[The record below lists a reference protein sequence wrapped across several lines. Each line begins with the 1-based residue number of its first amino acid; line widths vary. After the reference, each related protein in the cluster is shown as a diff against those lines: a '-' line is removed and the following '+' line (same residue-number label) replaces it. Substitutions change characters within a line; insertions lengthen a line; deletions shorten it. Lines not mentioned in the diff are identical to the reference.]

1 MGRRGRTTC
10 HDADDVSHDGSRAG
24 HDDPRSAAEER
35 VRVLEQ
41 YIKDMSIQN
50 MQRMQATNG
59 SEKWEKE
66 VTKKDEE
73 IAKLKA
79 VLVAQGNELTETK
92 SDLEKVKRE
101 HQAIRDQLEIGCRR
115 LAYHTT
121 RYLTENAK
129 WDLAASTS
137 STSTVCGI
145 SMGGHASTP
154 SQNSVSSA
162 ETEDFPPTKQKPANE
177 KAAAEEETP
186 LRVRVE
192 DPADYCSFPSK
203 EALREDSHDFLRRL
217 QADLRRLALPDS
229 VKKGTEAFTL
239 GQRTLSTESTGSTD
253 SEQPTDH
260 DHELWKAVEER
271 LGRVEGEMRALHD
284 KLGATKDLHLIDPV
298 LVRQTTLASLTR
310 MMHDTSHLAGPVR
323 EVLRQSRKVV
333 SECNPLS
340 RRLRLAESDLKNKEQ
355 RHALK
360 VELLE
365 KRLGR
370 LTSTLTAVQQE
381 TRRSA
386 DDQHLSLS
394 LLQGNLADQP
404 EEFRQFLELVTE
416 RERDLRRAELQV
428 SELQKLSETL
438 ERQLVDLALAKFDA
452 ERAVTQARSEEEYW
466 SNKAKGQ
473 GDLMKTQAVSP
484 AAAAYSYNQGLFENL
499 FRHSAGQFDPA
510 ALQGEP
516 SSSVLSTSSGLPP
529 PPAFCAGGL
538 PPFGMFLPPFGGL
551 MPPSEE
557 TQCEA

>member
-1 MGRRGRTTC
+1 M
-10 HDADDVSHDGSRAG
+10 RAL
-24 HDDPRSAAEER
+24 H
-35 VRVLEQ
+35 
-41 YIKDMSIQN
+41 
-50 MQRMQATNG
+50 
-59 SEKWEKE
+59 
-66 VTKKDEE
+66 
-73 IAKLKA
+73 
-79 VLVAQGNELTETK
+79 
-92 SDLEKVKRE
+92 
-101 HQAIRDQLEIGCRR
+101 
-115 LAYHTT
+115 
-121 RYLTENAK
+121 
-129 WDLAASTS
+129 
-137 STSTVCGI
+137 
-145 SMGGHASTP
+145 
-154 SQNSVSSA
+154 
-162 ETEDFPPTKQKPANE
+162 
-177 KAAAEEETP
+177 
-186 LRVRVE
+186 
-192 DPADYCSFPSK
+192 
-203 EALREDSHDFLRRL
+203 
-217 QADLRRLALPDS
+217 
-229 VKKGTEAFTL
+229 
-239 GQRTLSTESTGSTD
+239 D

-284 KLGATKDLHLIDPV
+284 KLGSTKDLHLIDPV

-310 MMHDTSHLAGPVR
+310 MMHDTSQLAGPVR
-323 EVLRQSRKVV
+323 EVLRQSRKVI
-333 SECNPLS
+333 SECTPMS
-340 RRLRLAESDLKNKEQ
+340 RRLRMADSDLKNKEQ

-381 TRRSA
+381 TRRSVDEQPHA
-386 DDQHLSLS
+386 LS

-428 SELQKLSETL
+428 SGLQKLSDTL

-452 ERAVTQARSEEEYW
+452 ERAVT
-466 SNKAKGQ
+466 
-473 GDLMKTQAVSP
+473 P

>member
-1 MGRRGRTTC
+1 MSRRAC
-10 HDADDVSHDGSRAG
+10 
-24 HDDPRSAAEER
+24 
-35 VRVLEQ
+35 
-41 YIKDMSIQN
+41 
-50 MQRMQATNG
+50 
-59 SEKWEKE
+59 W
-66 VTKKDEE
+66 
-73 IAKLKA
+73 
-79 VLVAQGNELTETK
+79 ETK

-137 STSTVCGI
+137 STTSTVSGL
-145 SMGGHASTP
+145 SLGGHASTP

-162 ETEDFPPTKQKPANE
+162 ETDDFPPMKQKPANE

-217 QADLRRLALPDS
+217 QTDLRRLALPDS
-229 VKKGTEAFTL
+229 VKKGGETFTL

-253 SEQPTDH
+253 SEQQTDH

-271 LGRVEGEMRALHD
+271 LGRVEGEMRLLHE
-284 KLGATKDLHLIDPV
+284 KLGSAKDLHLIDPV

-310 MMHDTSHLAGPVR
+310 MMHDTSQLAGPVR
-323 EVLRQSRKVV
+323 EVLRQSRKVI
-333 SECNPLS
+333 SECAPMS

-365 KRLGR
+365 KRLAR

-381 TRRSA
+381 TRRCVDEQPLA
-386 DDQHLSLS
+386 LS

-404 EEFRQFLELVTE
+404 EEFRQFLELVTD

-428 SELQKLSETL
+428 SELQKMSETL
-438 ERQLVDLALAKFDA
+438 ERQLVDLALGKFDA

-473 GDLMKTQAVSP
+473 GDLLKTQVEAQ
-484 AAAAYSYNQGLFENL
+484 AAASAFHSYNQGLFENL
-499 FRHSAGQFDPA
+499 FRHSAGQFDSA
-510 ALQGEP
+510 ALNGEP
-516 SSSVLSTSSGLPP
+516 SAASVLSTSSGLP
-529 PPAFCAGGL
+529 
-538 PPFGMFLPPFGGL
+538 
-551 MPPSEE
+551 
-557 TQCEA
+557 

>member
-1 MGRRGRTTC
+1 
-10 HDADDVSHDGSRAG
+10 
-24 HDDPRSAAEER
+24 
-35 VRVLEQ
+35 
-41 YIKDMSIQN
+41 
-50 MQRMQATNG
+50 
-59 SEKWEKE
+59 
-66 VTKKDEE
+66 
-73 IAKLKA
+73 
-79 VLVAQGNELTETK
+79 
-92 SDLEKVKRE
+92 
-101 HQAIRDQLEIGCRR
+101 
-115 LAYHTT
+115 
-121 RYLTENAK
+121 
-129 WDLAASTS
+129 
-137 STSTVCGI
+137 
-145 SMGGHASTP
+145 MGGHASTP

-162 ETEDFPPTKQKPANE
+162 ETEDFPPTKHKPAND

-217 QADLRRLALPDS
+217 QTDLRRLALPDS
-229 VKKGTEAFTL
+229 VKKGTETFTL

-253 SEQPTDH
+253 SEQPMDH

-271 LGRVEGEMRALHD
+271 LCRVEGEMRSLHE
-284 KLGATKDLHLIDPV
+284 KLGSTKDLHLIDPV

-323 EVLRQSRKVV
+323 EVLRQSRKVI
-333 SECNPLS
+333 SECAPMS
-340 RRLRLAESDLKNKEQ
+340 RRLRMAESEFKNKEQ

-381 TRRSA
+381 TRRSV

-416 RERDLRRAELQV
+416 RERDLRKAELQV
-428 SELQKLSETL
+428 SGLQKMSETL
-438 ERQLVDLALAKFDA
+438 ERQLVDLALGKFDA

-473 GDLMKTQAVSP
+473 GELLKTQAEAQ
-484 AAAAYSYNQGLFENL
+484 AAASAAYSYNQGLFENL
-499 FRHSAGQFDPA
+499 FRHSAGHFDPA

-516 SSSVLSTSSGLPP
+516 SSSVMSSSSGLPSA
-529 PPAFCAGGL
+529 PAFCSGGL
-538 PPFGMFLPPFGGL
+538 PPYGLFMPPFGGL

-557 TQCEA
+557 PVDA

>member
-1 MGRRGRTTC
+1 
-10 HDADDVSHDGSRAG
+10 
-24 HDDPRSAAEER
+24 

-50 MQRMQATNG
+50 MQRMQASNG

-66 VTKKDEE
+66 VEKKDEE
-73 IAKLKA
+73 SAKLKA
-79 VLVAQGNELTETK
+79 VLVAQGNELTDTK

-137 STSTVCGI
+137 STTSTVSGL
-145 SMGGHASTP
+145 SLGGHASTP

-162 ETEDFPPTKQKPANE
+162 ETEDFPPMKQKPANE

-203 EALREDSHDFLRRL
+203 EALREDSHDFLKRL
-217 QADLRRLALPDS
+217 QTDLRRLALPDS
-229 VKKGTEAFTL
+229 VKKGTESPGPFTL

-284 KLGATKDLHLIDPV
+284 KLGSTKDLHLIDPV

-310 MMHDTSHLAGPVR
+310 MMHDTSQLAGPVR
-323 EVLRQSRKVV
+323 EVLRQSRKVI
-333 SECNPLS
+333 SECTPMS
-340 RRLRLAESDLKNKEQ
+340 RRLRMAESDLKNKEQ

-381 TRRSA
+381 TRRSVDEQPHA
-386 DDQHLSLS
+386 LS

-428 SELQKLSETL
+428 SGLQKLSDTL

-452 ERAVTQARSEEEYW
+452 ERAVTQARSEEEYR

-473 GDLMKTQAVSP
+473 GELMRTHSVSP